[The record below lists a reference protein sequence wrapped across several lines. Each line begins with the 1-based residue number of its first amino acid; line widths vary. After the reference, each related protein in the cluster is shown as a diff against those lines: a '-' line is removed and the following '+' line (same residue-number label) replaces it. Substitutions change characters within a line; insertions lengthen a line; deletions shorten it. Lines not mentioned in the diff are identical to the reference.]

1 VFTVILAQSIRQHG
15 IHIVPPR
22 SRSRPR
28 KFSWQGSDKTHA
40 RRRRREVAEEKAA
53 EEARKAAA
61 RFGIDNTNTA
71 DADRH
76 LVASQ
81 SYCEDIRQ
89 TRRKL
94 PGEGSENTV
103 KRRERRQCAEE
114 RAAKKARKAVA
125 HSGNV
130 DADPAL
136 TSRMD
141 AGLPR
146 TTFSPQLP
154 RPEAHHL
161 YTTILSAL
169 ANRSQQC
176 SDMEE
181 EHHLVRLGGNQVD
194 TMLIN
199 ANCDVEPDRSQAR
212 TARVG
217 SKA

>member
-1 VFTVILAQSIRQHG
+1 MDIVLDWNALCSPSSSPSLYANMVSTSSRQEVG
-15 IHIVPPR
+15 RGRGNSPG
-22 SRSRPR
+22 
-28 KFSWQGSDKTHA
+28 KGSDKTHA

-81 SYCEDIRQ
+81 SHCEDIRQ

-103 KRRERRQCAEE
+103 KRRERRQRAKET
-114 RAAKKARKAVA
+114 AAKKARKAVA

-146 TTFSPQLP
+146 TTFSPRLSC
-154 RPEAHHL
+154 PEAHHS
-161 YTTILSAL
+161 YTTMLSAPP
-169 ANRSQQC
+169 NRQQQWSDMQEEQHQVRSQ
-176 SDMEE
+176 
-181 EHHLVRLGGNQVD
+181 GI
-194 TMLIN
+194 MLTW
-199 ANCDVEPDRSQAR
+199 CTSLRRRAR
-212 TARVG
+212 
-217 SKA
+217 